1 MKTNCVANQKP
12 KLLSIALYTNVCY
25 NKFCQIPI
33 SVFLNT
39 VYLLHSQSKR
49 IFSQKYYLSL
59 RFNELLD
66 ALNQGYFEGVLGTRF
81 GSLEFQIGSLESE
94 KNITGSLKSEK
105 IGSLETQK
113 SGPYRYIPGTS
124 HFPEKKNL
132 LLFMKHLPRHLP
144 TFASPFLID
153 S

>member
-81 GSLEFQIGSLESE
+81 GSLVFQIGSLESE

-124 HFPEKKNL
+124 HFPEKK
-132 LLFMKHLPRHLP
+132 KPAVIHETSTE
-144 TFASPFLID
+144 TFTDFCFPFFNW
-153 S
+153 